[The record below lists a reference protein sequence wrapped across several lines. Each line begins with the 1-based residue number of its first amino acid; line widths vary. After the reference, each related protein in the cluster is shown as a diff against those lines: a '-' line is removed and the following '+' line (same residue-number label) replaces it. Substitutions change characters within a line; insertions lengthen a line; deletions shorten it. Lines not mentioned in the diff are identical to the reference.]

1 MFARPRPGRPASR
14 YRYSSAMAEYISSR
28 EPSDGVSLITMHNP
42 AIRNFGS
49 WQAIGELADAL
60 VAAREGSSRVVVLAS
75 DVPGHWFEHAWLTDL
90 IATFEGTPTTGD
102 GGAWFRCLHEL
113 NQTNVV
119 SIAAVSGNTNGG
131 GCELGWAETPVLN
144 FVNTRAASNVLET
157 IAPVVGLSQ
166 DALTGPSSS
175 HGGDISIPETPP
187 EPLQPFKMV

>member
-75 DVPGHWFEHAWLTDL
+75 DEIGRASCRERV
-90 IATFEGTPTTGD
+90 
-102 GGAWFRCLHEL
+102 CL
-113 NQTNVV
+113 
-119 SIAAVSGNTNGG
+119 AV
-131 GCELGWAETPVLN
+131 
-144 FVNTRAASNVLET
+144 
-157 IAPVVGLSQ
+157 
-166 DALTGPSSS
+166 
-175 HGGDISIPETPP
+175 
-187 EPLQPFKMV
+187 